1 MGWVRR
7 VGAGLGGIAL
17 VVVLIC
23 GYSSLSPR
31 RLAREVEAL
40 QKEREQLLEY
50 ARRLSASRRV
60 GQVNVMEQFVNSSGQ
75 PTTRLLW
82 QEVGSNGLVS
92 LPVEVEVI
100 GTLVYFEAF
109 VIKFDYELVGGSDP
123 ERGTSIALFR
133 RIFGDLQV
141 PEEAPMLD
149 GAGSLPAEAAT
160 EDRIIEE
167 ELWHRFWDLVDDTGL
182 ATRYGV
188 RVAQCEAPAVP
199 LRSGQVWQVTLDAP
213 GGLNLKKVRDYSR
226 AGYSVRAFP

>member
-1 MGWVRR
+1 MD
-7 VGAGLGGIAL
+7 
-17 VVVLIC
+17 
-23 GYSSLSPR
+23 
-31 RLAREVEAL
+31 
-40 QKEREQLLEY
+40 
-50 ARRLSASRRV
+50 
-60 GQVNVMEQFVNSSGQ
+60 QFVNSSGQ
-75 PTTRLLW
+75 TTTRLLW

-92 LPVEVEVI
+92 LPVEVEVV

-109 VIKFDYELVGGSDP
+109 VIKFEYALVGDADP

-149 GAGSLPAEAAT
+149 SAGSLPAEAAT
-160 EDRIIEE
+160 EDRVIEE
-167 ELWHRFWDLVDDTGL
+167 QFWDRFWDLVDDTEL

-199 LRSGQVWQVTLDAP
+199 LRPGQVWQVTLDAP

-226 AGYSVRAFP
+226 AGTSVRAFP